1 MNFLQ
6 PWILWGLPLI
16 AVPVVI
22 HLMHKRRHKVVEW
35 GAMMFLLDGAK
46 LSRGRQRL
54 REILLLAMRTLAV
67 LGLLLGVGRPIAGGW
82 VGRVGGEAV
91 DTIVVVVDRSASM
104 AEHVEGAPESKLAAG
119 IRALRGAL
127 EVTGASELVVIDA
140 VRPGEAQRVEGA
152 DDLVAL
158 GMNEVTAA
166 ASDMPAAFETAVT
179 YLEESAAGRS
189 EIWALSDGQGSDWA
203 PEDGRWQSLAAAM
216 NERPAGV
223 RVRLTLDQ
231 TERSGNLGVRVTRV
245 RRVVEDGAAEL
256 VLDAVV
262 TRASAA
268 EGAGDNAMRVDLAIQ
283 VGGARSLA
291 ELEMVGT
298 EARLQGHRI
307 PVDSVGEDGFGV
319 VELVA
324 DGRPSDDR
332 FWFVFGDDP
341 ALETLVV
348 SEDEDVE
355 RIVRIA
361 SELPLDPSLTLT
373 SRGVAPAA
381 FDGATSLAGTSL
393 VIWQAALPEED
404 GEIAALLDGFVE
416 SGGVILFLPPRAA
429 DGAGPRYRGVRWGAW
444 SEVAVGDEPASPE
457 TWRADDDLL
466 ATGADGTPIPVG
478 EVELYRWC
486 EIDVDG
492 SSYTHQTLASLP
504 GAERLLVRAG
514 TPSGGAYFLGTW
526 PTPDA
531 GNLAAQGIVLVAM
544 TQRAVDLASLS
555 QRSAS
560 WRDAGAVELGPGWR
574 PAEGSGRASLSTLDV
589 SGGVASNGDQ
599 LLALNRPA
607 SEDDAALRP
616 TASLTELF
624 GDVDVVTAEVSG
636 AAAKDDGG
644 LLEEIWRVFMA
655 LALIGLLAEAL
666 LCVTEGDAPPVT
678 DDAEEAAA

>member
-6 PWILWGLPLI
+6 PWVLWGLPLI
-16 AVPVVI
+16 AIPVVI
-22 HLMHKRRHKVVEW
+22 HLMHKRRHRVVEW

-91 DTIVVVVDRSASM
+91 DTIIVVVDRSASM
-104 AEHVEGAPESKLAAG
+104 AEHVQGAPESKLAAG
-119 IRALRGAL
+119 MRALRGAL
-127 EVTGASELVVIDA
+127 EVTSAPELIMIDA
-140 VRPGEAQRVEGA
+140 VRPGRAQRLTSAA
-152 DDLVAL
+152 DLSVL
-158 GMNEVTAA
+158 GMDEATAA

-179 YLEESAAGRS
+179 YLQESAAGRS
-189 EIWALSDGQGSDWA
+189 EIWVVSDGQSSDWA
-203 PEDGRWQSLAAAM
+203 PADGRWQGLAAAM
-216 NERPAGV
+216 NDLPAGV

-231 TERSGNLGVRVTRV
+231 TERAENLGVRVTRV

-262 TRASAA
+262 NRASAA
-268 EGAGDNAMRVDLAIQ
+268 EGSGDTAMRVDLAIE
-283 VGGARSLA
+283 VGGARSVA
-291 ELEMVGT
+291 ELEMVGS

-307 PVDSVGEDGFGV
+307 PVDSVGEEGFGV

-341 ALETLVV
+341 TLETLVV

-355 RIVRIA
+355 RIARIA
-361 SELPLDPSLTLT
+361 SELPFDPTLRLT
-373 SRGVAPAA
+373 SRGIEPAE
-381 FDGATSLAGTSL
+381 FDGATGLAGTSL
-393 VIWQAALPEED
+393 VIWQAALPEEG
-404 GEIAALLDGFVE
+404 GEVAALLEGFIGT
-416 SGGVILFLPPRAA
+416 GGVILFLPPGAA
-429 DGAGPRYRGVRWGAW
+429 EGAGPRYRGVRWGTW
-444 SEVAVGDEPASPE
+444 NEVVVGDEGASPE

-466 ATGADGTPIPVG
+466 ATGVDGTPIPVG

-492 SSYTHQTLASLP
+492 SAYTHQTLASLP

-526 PTPDA
+526 PTPGA

-544 TQRAVDLASLS
+544 IQRAVDLASLS

-560 WRDAGAVELGPGWR
+560 WRDAGAVELGADWR
-574 PAEGSGRASLSTLDV
+574 PAEEAGRGALSALDV
-589 SGGVASNGDQ
+589 SSGVVSNGDQ
-599 LLALNRPA
+599 WLALNRPD
-607 SEDDAALRP
+607 SEDEAALHP
-616 TASLTELF
+616 IASLTELF
-624 GDVDVVTAEVSG
+624 GDVDVVTAEVARS
-636 AAAKDDGG
+636 AAKDNGG
-644 LLEEIWRVFMA
+644 LLEEIWRVFMV
-655 LALIGLLAEAL
+655 LALIGVLAEAL
-666 LCVTEGDAPPVT
+666 LCVTEGDAPPVN
-678 DDAEEAAA
+678 DDPEEAAA

>member
-16 AVPVVI
+16 AIPVVI

-54 REILLLAMRTLAV
+54 REILLLIMRTLAV

-82 VGRVGGEAV
+82 VGRVGGESV
-91 DTIVVVVDRSASM
+91 DTIVVIVDRSASM
-104 AEHVEGAPESKLAAG
+104 AEHVEGAPESKLSAG
-119 IRALRGAL
+119 MRALRGAL
-127 EVTGASELVVIDA
+127 EVTGTSELVVVDA
-140 VRPGEAQRVEGA
+140 VRPEEARRVDGA
-152 DDLVAL
+152 DAIEAL
-158 GMNEVTAA
+158 GMNEPTAS
-166 ASDMPAAFETAVT
+166 ASDLPAAFETAVT

-189 EIWALSDGQGSDWA
+189 EIWVVSDGQGSDWA
-203 PEDGRWQSLAAAM
+203 PEDGRWQALAGAM
-216 NERPAGV
+216 NELPAGV
-223 RVRLTLDQ
+223 RVRLTLDA
-231 TERSGNLGVRVTRV
+231 TAHDDNLGVRVTRV
-245 RRVVEDGAAEL
+245 RRVVDDGGAEL

-268 EGAGDNAMRVDLAIQ
+268 EGAGDTAMRIALAIQ
-283 VGGARSLA
+283 VGGARSVA

-307 PVDSVGEDGFGV
+307 PVDDGVEEGFGL

-324 DGRPSDDR
+324 DGQPSDDR

-341 ALETLVV
+341 TLETLVV
-348 SEDEDVE
+348 SEEKDVE
-355 RIVRIA
+355 RITRIA
-361 SELPLDPSLTLT
+361 AELPLDPTLTLT
-373 SRGVAPAA
+373 SRGMAPAEV
-381 FDGATSLAGTSL
+381 DGATSLAGTSL
-393 VIWQAALPEED
+393 VLWQAALPEE
-404 GEIAALLDGFVE
+404 GSEVAALLDGFVE
-416 SGGVILFLPPRAA
+416 GGGVLFFLPPAVS

-444 SEVAVGDEPASPE
+444 SEVPVGEVAASPE

-466 ATGADGTPIPVG
+466 ATGADGTPLPVG

-486 EIDVDG
+486 SLDVESADH
-492 SSYTHQTLASLP
+492 THQTLASLP
-504 GAERLLVRAG
+504 DAERLLVRAG
-514 TPSGGAYFLGTW
+514 TPAGGAYFLGTW

-531 GNLAAQGIVLVAM
+531 GNLASQGIVLVAM

-560 WRDAGAVELGPGWR
+560 WRDAGAVDLGPGWR
-574 PAEGSGRASLSTLDV
+574 AAEGADGASLSQLDV
-589 SGGVASNGDQ
+589 SGGVVTDGEQ
-599 LLALNRPA
+599 LLALNRPE
-607 SEDDAALRP
+607 SEDQAALQ
-616 TASLTELF
+616 TTDALTSLF

-666 LCVTEGDAPPVT
+666 LCVTEGDAPPIP
-678 DDAEEAAA
+678 DDPEEAAA

>member
-16 AVPVVI
+16 AIPLVI

-54 REILLLAMRTLAV
+54 REILLLVMRTLAV
-67 LGLLLGVGRPIAGGW
+67 LGLLFGVGRPIAGGW

-91 DTIVVVVDRSASM
+91 DTIVVIVDRSASM

-119 IRALRGAL
+119 MRALRGAL
-127 EVTGASELVVIDA
+127 EVAGASELVAIDA
-140 VRPGEAQRVEGA
+140 VRPDVARRLTGA
-152 DDLVAL
+152 DGLTAL
-158 GMNEVTAA
+158 GMDEVTAA

-189 EIWALSDGQGSDWA
+189 EIWVVSDGQGSDWA

-223 RVRLTLDQ
+223 RVRLTLDR
-231 TERSGNLGVRVTRV
+231 TERGENLGVRVTRV
-245 RRVVEDGAAEL
+245 RRVVSDGAAEL

-268 EGAGDNAMRVDLAIQ
+268 EGAGDTAMRVDLAIQ
-283 VGGARSLA
+283 VGGARSVA

-298 EARLQGHRI
+298 EARLQGFRI
-307 PVDSVGEDGFGV
+307 PVEDAGGEGFGV

-341 ALETLVV
+341 TLETLVV
-348 SEDEDVE
+348 SEEEGVE
-355 RIVRIA
+355 RVARIA
-361 SELPLDPSLTLT
+361 SELPLDPTLTLT
-373 SRGVAPAA
+373 SRGIAPAA
-381 FDGATSLAGTSL
+381 VDGATSLAGTSL
-393 VIWQAALPEED
+393 VIWQAALPEGG
-404 GEIAALLDGFVE
+404 GEVAALLDDFVGT
-416 SGGVILFLPPRAA
+416 GGVILFLPPGAS

-444 SEVAVGDEPASPE
+444 SEVAVGGDPASPE

-478 EVELYRWC
+478 EVELFRWC

-492 SSYTHQTLASLP
+492 SAYTHQTLASLP
-504 GAERLLVRAG
+504 GAQRLLVRAG

-560 WRDAGAVELGPGWR
+560 WRDAGAVELGPDWR
-574 PAEGSGRASLSTLDV
+574 PAEGVERASLSTLDV
-589 SGGVASNGDQ
+589 SGGVVSDGDQ

-607 SEDDAALRP
+607 SEDEAALRP
-616 TASLTELF
+616 TSALAELF

-636 AAAKDDGG
+636 ASTRDDGG

-666 LCVTEGDAPPVT
+666 LCVTEGDALPIV
-678 DDAEEAAA
+678 DDAEEAGA